1 MPAHR
6 IRLDLA
12 YDGTD
17 FSGWARQPGLRTCQ
31 GLLEGA
37 LSTVLQ
43 RPVTVTVA
51 GRTDAGVHAS
61 GQVVHVDVPEGF
73 VLDARLPHRLNSLMR
88 ASDIAVLSASVA
100 PTGFDARFSAI
111 WRRYRYRLQTG
122 VPNPL
127 ARDRTYWSRPLDTAA
142 MQRTAESLVGLHD
155 FAAFCKPREGATT
168 IRDLREF
175 AWRQVDADGPGTVL
189 EAHLVADAFCH
200 SMVRSLVGACVAV
213 GEGRLNLTDA
223 VTLLEARQRTNR
235 FALMPPEGLVLAEVG
250 YPADDQLA
258 TQANRARAKRSAEDV
273 VHSSLYDVGGAHE

>member
-1 MPAHR
+1 MPAQR
-6 IRLDLA
+6 IRLDIA

-37 LSTVLQ
+37 LGTVLQ
-43 RPVTVTVA
+43 RDVTVTVA

-61 GQVVHVDVPEGF
+61 GQVVHADVPETF

-88 ASDIAVLSASVA
+88 ASDIAVLSASIA
-100 PTGFDARFSAI
+100 PAGFDARFSAI

-122 VPNPL
+122 TPNPL
-127 ARDRTYWSRPLDTAA
+127 ARDRTFWSRPLDLAA

-175 AWRQVDADGPGTVL
+175 TWREIDADGPGAVL
-189 EAHLVADAFCH
+189 EAHLIADAFCH
-200 SMVRSLVGACVAV
+200 SMVRSLVGACVAG
-213 GEGRLNLTDA
+213 GEGRLNLADA
-223 VTLLEARQRTNR
+223 AALLEAKQRTSK
-235 FALMPPEGLVLAEVG
+235 FTLMPPEGLMLAEVG
-250 YPADDQLA
+250 YPADDELA
-258 TQANRARAKRSAEDV
+258 AQATRARARRSAEDV
-273 VHSSLYDVGGAHE
+273 VR